1 MPEPGFDTI
10 VPRGCR
16 IEAHQLC
23 KIAVEN
29 VSHSFRNHAIT
40 LYHPLLPCLLGIDY
54 KTCMPAKRHSSL
66 IPLSHDHHHGL
77 VLAFR
82 LEANISEAEA
92 ARIGTEIARLT
103 NRLP

>member
-1 MPEPGFDTI
+1 
-10 VPRGCR
+10 
-16 IEAHQLC
+16 
-23 KIAVEN
+23 
-29 VSHSFRNHAIT
+29 
-40 LYHPLLPCLLGIDY
+40 
-54 KTCMPAKRHSSL
+54 MPAKRHSSL